1 MPTVKIADKPTLD
14 RVAEGVD
21 GLVKRT
27 PFDLN
32 AFMYWFGGLA
42 SHTPGDDVENWM
54 QGTMAAVNVPTA
66 TKFRDYAL
74 YECKQLMSVSAPLA
88 TEVGSYAFAGCSNL
102 TTVNL
107 PSVQTIN
114 GYCFHK
120 CSILRSISLPEVRT
134 IRGFAF
140 YNECNA
146 LEAVDLPKLE
156 TMGQAAF
163 HLLQSLKRV
172 ELPSIR
178 SISTG
183 NFPSIE
189 TVVLPGES
197 VPTLSAGAFNYSCKI
212 YVPRALLDSYQTA
225 TNWVE
230 FYNRGQIL
238 AIEDHPEIMGGET

>member
-1 MPTVKIADKPTLD
+1 MATIKVADKPTLD
-14 RVAEGVD
+14 RVAEGVAE
-21 GLVKRT
+21 LQERR
-27 PFDLN
+27 PFDLD

-74 YECKQLMSVSAPLA
+74 YNCKQLMSVSAPLA
-88 TEVGSYAFAGCSNL
+88 SEVGSYAFSGCSNL

-107 PSVQTIN
+107 PSVQTVN
-114 GYCFHK
+114 DYGFAS

-134 IRGFAF
+134 IYSFAF
-140 YNECNA
+140 RGCGA
-146 LEAVDLPKLE
+146 LEAVNLPKLE

-163 HLLQSLKRV
+163 YQLQRLKRV

-178 SISTG
+178 SIALS
-183 NFPSIE
+183 NLHYVE
-189 TVVLPGES
+189 TVVLPGEN
-197 VPTLSAGAFNYSCKI
+197 VPSLSGSSFNDSSKI

-225 TNWVE
+225 TNWASL
-230 FYNRGQIL
+230 YNRGQIL
-238 AIEDHPEIMGGET
+238 AIEDHPEIMGGDA